1 MYFDGLARRVRAAEL
16 AAVGTSATRESVTDH
31 MAEVYLPLHEDVL
44 AAAHTRYYLPGGR
57 GSAKS
62 SFVSLE
68 MVAGIMREP
77 GVNGIVFRRYGV
89 TLRDSVY
96 SQVAW
101 AIDELGVGDLW
112 RGSVAPMQW
121 TFLPTGQTIAFRG
134 LDDSQ
139 KLKSIRPPAH
149 GTYAYIWFE
158 EYSEMS
164 GPNQVRSVLQSVM
177 RGPGPFRVFCSFNPP
192 RSRNNWANVSVLAAD
207 DRALTFRT
215 DYRQIPAEWLG
226 EEFLAEA
233 AALEK
238 INEQAYRHEYLGEA
252 VGSGGE
258 VYPNVEECELT
269 DEDVRLLEAGS
280 IFCGID
286 WGFSVDPAAFVRL
299 AYDART
305 RTITLLDEI
314 VARGVSNEELANRI
328 KAKGYDRSPGPDRYS
343 PLFGTVSHA
352 KQTIICD
359 SAEPKSVADMREL
372 GLRALPC
379 QKYPGS
385 VAYGTRW
392 LQGRTIR
399 IDPRRTPVGWRE
411 FSSYQYA
418 TTRDG
423 EYTTDLP
430 DRDNHVIDSVRYALD
445 MLINDKR
452 ESA

>member
-1 MYFDGLARRVRAAEL
+1 MYFDSLARRVRAAEL
-16 AAVGTSATRESVTDH
+16 VVGNRTDREDVTNH

-44 AAAHTRYYLPGGR
+44 AAAHTRYFLPGGR
-57 GSAKS
+57 GSCKS

-68 MVAGIMREP
+68 LVDGIMRDESA
-77 GVNGIVFRRYGV
+77 NGIVFRRYGV
-89 TLRDSVY
+89 TLRDSVF

-101 AIDELGVGDLW
+101 AIEELGVGHLW

-121 TFLPTGQTIAFRG
+121 TYMPTGQVIAFRG

-149 GTYAYIWFE
+149 GTYAYIWME
-158 EYSEMS
+158 EYSELS

-177 RGPGPFRVFCSFNPP
+177 RGPGPFRVFASFNPP
-192 RSRNNWANVSVLAAD
+192 RSTANWANVSVLD
-207 DRALTFRT
+207 TDERALTFRT
-215 DYRQIPAEWLG
+215 DYTQVPAEWLG

-233 AALEK
+233 EALRR
-238 INEQAYRHEYLGEA
+238 INETAYRHEYLGEA

-258 VYPNVEECELT
+258 VYPNVEECDLAEL
-269 DEDVRLLEAGS
+269 DMGVLEAGGVY
-280 IFCGID
+280 CGID

-314 VARGVSNEELANRI
+314 VARGISNEELANRI
-328 KAKGYDRSPGPDRYS
+328 KAKGYDNAPGPGRYS
-343 PLFGTVSHA
+343 PLFGTVSES

-359 SAEPKSVADMREL
+359 SAEPKSVADMRAL
-372 GLRALPC
+372 GLRTLAC
-379 QKYPGS
+379 QKYAGS

-399 IDPRRTPVGWRE
+399 IDPRRTPVAWRE
-411 FSSYQYA
+411 FTTYEYQ

-423 EYTTDLP
+423 EFTTDLP
-430 DRDNHVIDSVRYALD
+430 DKDNHTIDSVRYALD
-445 MLINDKR
+445 MQINDKR
-452 ESA
+452 HTA